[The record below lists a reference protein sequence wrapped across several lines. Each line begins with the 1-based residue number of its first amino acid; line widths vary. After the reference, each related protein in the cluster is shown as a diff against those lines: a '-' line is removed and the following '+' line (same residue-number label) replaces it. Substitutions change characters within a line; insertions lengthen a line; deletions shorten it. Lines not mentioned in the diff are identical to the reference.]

1 MWVSS
6 SVRAPQGLRRAP
18 GGASRYASGGR
29 ACGRCRA
36 PRSSAQRLPPHVW
49 FQRIAQWAS
58 SEHVLLVGRMAVFA
72 LPIKVQ
78 GHQIGFDERFIAAL
92 VVKDDRRDVLHE
104 RWREGADFRQG
115 FGRAEHLRFSRRD
128 GRLRGF
134 GHGGDHLFLATTATR
149 AEAKLPAF
157 ASSTASTDFTDNPV
171 IWLSSCVLYASSSPC
186 HCSFKNVA
194 RILNQFSFRIR
205 A

>member
-1 MWVSS
+1 
-6 SVRAPQGLRRAP
+6 
-18 GGASRYASGGR
+18 
-29 ACGRCRA
+29 
-36 PRSSAQRLPPHVW
+36 
-49 FQRIAQWAS
+49 
-58 SEHVLLVGRMAVFA
+58 MAVFA